1 MSSEAKPNKLVLEKL
16 ADWKH
21 QEAMLYEGAALG
33 ALTGNAIVAL
43 TADDPRKLT
52 ASGLA
57 LVFTYRLLEE
67 ANIRK
72 SEAEAML
79 SKLHGGIPVERRLPL
94 REFIRH
100 PIGQLSLLTT
110 AIALIRLL
118 LILLEHR

>member
-1 MSSEAKPNKLVLEKL
+1 MQAEALLKL
-16 ADWKH
+16 ADWRH
-21 QEAMLYEGAALG
+21 QEAMLYESAALG
-33 ALTGNAIVAL
+33 ALAGNAIAAL
-43 TADDPRKLT
+43 TVDDPRMLA

-67 ANIRK
+67 ARIRK

-79 SKLHGGIPVERRLPL
+79 SKLHGGMPVERRLPL

-100 PIGQLSLLTT
+100 PVGQLSVLTT

-118 LILLEHR
+118 LMLLEHVAR